1 MNLIILNGAKLALT
15 TIKSIPPKDARAAAE
30 AIKRI
35 KEGRK

>member
-15 TIKSIPPKDARAAAE
+15 TIKNIPPKDAKDAAK

>member
-15 TIKSIPPKDARAAAE
+15 TIKNIPPRDAKQAAK
-30 AIKRI
+30 AIKSI

>member
-15 TIKSIPPKDARAAAE
+15 TIKNIPPRDAKDAAK
-30 AIKRI
+30 AIQRI